1 MSKMK
6 NIAIHNNM
14 LRTYNLKSGNNT
26 NEIRIEVISDNIS
39 FLLKNL
45 STLDYIYKNNINI
58 SSLVNELKLS
68 ANCISDKELLLQSFD
83 NIYKNK
89 KILIH
94 FINEDNLSLKIETM
108 LGNLFEIKLKKEMMN
123 INDKINILY
132 NEINLIKNHSQNPN
146 NDNTFKNII
155 INMNKKEDDIKNK
168 INELDKDKEKKIEEI
183 INEQK
188 IKLENFVNENN
199 KYKMALAEEMNNIIK
214 ELKSK
219 IEAKI
224 NEFKIECETKIK
236 NLESNFKSKENTINE
251 LKQYLNKKY
260 NSFFMKIVLR
270 NRKPINVLLTNNH
283 ILNENDI
290 KIGSKI
296 KIKCQHK
303 EKEIE
308 INDYRFTSTNKNLNY
323 TCIQIFNSEF
333 GEDYF
338 KEKNFSIIK
347 LNKNLNDNKFIEFN
361 DLNQIYRDI
370 EYKLSLDYFLNE
382 FGICHRKF
390 YEEIKRLSR
399 IEEEFGLLSL
409 MGIKLLFSHEKTN
422 EIKGFIKAP
431 ENSPYRNGIF
441 KFKILLGNYPNDSPT
456 LIIETNIFHCNYH
469 FQIGRLMIDY
479 LMNWNNDKHLLGVL
493 TSLYEFFISNNPESC
508 YNYEAGEMIRNN
520 RSKFEQICQEY
531 VNKYANYENI
541 DEVRYLFEEY
551 CSRKNDDYSDD
562 YINLVY
568 DLRKIRLEKKRIL
581 DNIYNLEDLIRN
593 ELGLFNDFAALVGNM
608 AFSSLRGLKKED
620 FSKISNIFIIPKI
633 RCG

>member
-1 MSKMK
+1 MNKI
-6 NIAIHNNM
+6 NNLAISNNM
-14 LRTYNLKSGNNT
+14 FRSYNLESGNYT
-26 NEIRIEVISDNIS
+26 NEIRIEVINDNIS

-68 ANCISDKELLLQSFD
+68 TNCISDKELLLQSFD

-94 FINEDNLSLKIETM
+94 IINEDNLSLKIETM
-108 LGNLFEIKLKKEMMN
+108 LGNLFEIKLKKEIMN

-132 NEINLIKNHSQNPN
+132 NEINLIKNNSKNPN
-146 NDNTFKNII
+146 NDNIFKDII

-168 INELDKDKEKKIEEI
+168 INELDIDKEKKIKEI
-183 INEQK
+183 IKEQK
-188 IKLENFVNENN
+188 IKFENFINENN
-199 KYKMALAEEMNNIIK
+199 KYKKELEEEMNNKIK

-219 IEAKI
+219 IETIIK
-224 NEFKIECETKIK
+224 EFKTEFETKIK

-251 LKQYLNKKY
+251 LKQYIFKKY
-260 NSFFMKIVLR
+260 NSFFMKIVLS
-270 NRKPINVLLTNNH
+270 NRKPINVLLIKNH

-296 KIKCQHK
+296 KIECQQK
-303 EKEIE
+303 EKEIV

-338 KEKNFSIIK
+338 KEKNYSIIK
-347 LNKNLNDNKFIEFN
+347 LNKNISDNKLIESN
-361 DLNQIYRDI
+361 DLNPIYRDI
-370 EYKLSLDYFLNE
+370 EDKLSLDYFLKSLN
-382 FGICHRKF
+382 F
-390 YEEIKRLSR
+390 YNPKLFEEIKRLSR
-399 IEEEFGLLSL
+399 YEEDFGLLSL
-409 MGIKLLFSHEKTN
+409 MGIKLLFSNEKTN

-441 KFKILLGNYPNDSPT
+441 KFKILLRDYPNYSPT

-479 LMNWNNDKHLLGVL
+479 LMDWNNDKHLIGVL

-508 YNYEAGEMIRNN
+508 YNYEAGEMFRNN
-520 RSKFEQICQEY
+520 LSKFEQICREY

-541 DEVRYLFEEY
+541 DEV
-551 CSRKNDDYSDD
+551 K
-562 YINLVY
+562 YI
-568 DLRKIRLEKKRIL
+568 
-581 DNIYNLEDLIRN
+581 
-593 ELGLFNDFAALVGNM
+593 
-608 AFSSLRGLKKED
+608 
-620 FSKISNIFIIPKI
+620 
-633 RCG
+633 